1 MNITFAELKLRAR
14 RSLYGNLGTLA
25 GIQVLMGVCGVAVL
39 PVIYLILIPM
49 IFIVAMFGTVFPVA
63 AIVTFLLLFL
73 VIYFVLLMAS
83 SLLQV
88 GFSRIMLDIAKARPA
103 EFGRLLFPFKNHFLR
118 FAGITAAL
126 FGIGGITAV
135 PLILFDLMAS
145 RGNDMYV
152 GMRIALTLLQY
163 VVMVWLVAS
172 FSQTYF
178 LLLEDPEKKVFQC
191 MSESYEMMK
200 GRRLRFLLL
209 QISFLGWYLLGYLSF
224 GIGFIWIIPY
234 VTCTGAHFHLD
245 LAERRRLEQEGG
257 AQWENQEDWH
267 GNLPQLPEPASE
279 SSLMAGEDSIEMKTE
294 EMESESWDNP

>member
-39 PVIYLILIPM
+39 PIIYLILIPM
-49 IFIVAMFGTVFPVA
+49 ILLSAMFGTVFPMA
-63 AIVTFLLLFL
+63 AIVIFLLLFL
-73 VIYFVLLMAS
+73 VIYFVLLMAAN
-83 SLLQV
+83 LLQV

-126 FGIGGITAV
+126 FGIGGVTAA
-135 PLILFDLMAS
+135 PLILFDLAA
-145 RGNDMYV
+145 RGDNMYA
-152 GMRIALTLLQY
+152 GMRIVLALLQY

-191 MSESYEMMK
+191 LAESYEMMK

-224 GIGFIWIIPY
+224 GIGFIWILPY

-245 LAERRRLEQEGG
+245 LVERRRLEQEGG
-257 AQWENQEDWH
+257 TQWENQEDWH
-267 GNLPQLPEPASE
+267 GSLPQLPEPDSEASP
-279 SSLMAGEDSIEMKTE
+279 MAGEASLEMKTE
-294 EMESESWDNP
+294 EMERESWDNP

>member
-39 PVIYLILIPM
+39 PIIYLILIPM
-49 IFIVAMFGTVFPVA
+49 ILLSAMFGTVFPMA
-63 AIVTFLLLFL
+63 AIVIFLLLFL
-73 VIYFVLLMAS
+73 VIYFVLLMAAN
-83 SLLQV
+83 LLQV

-126 FGIGGITAV
+126 FGIGGVTAA
-135 PLILFDLMAS
+135 PLILFDLAA
-145 RGNDMYV
+145 RGDNMYA
-152 GMRIALTLLQY
+152 GMRIVLALLQY

-191 MSESYEMMK
+191 LAESYEMMK

-224 GIGFIWIIPY
+224 GIGFIWILPY

-245 LAERRRLEQEGG
+245 LVERRRLEQE
-257 AQWENQEDWH
+257 DWH
-267 GNLPQLPEPASE
+267 GSLPQLPEPDSEASP
-279 SSLMAGEDSIEMKTE
+279 MAGEASLEMKTE
-294 EMESESWDNP
+294 EMERESWDNP